1 MKMSNERSFGSIAR
15 GYGLDTC
22 VVLFFLAMEF
32 GRGTQWLSIDSAL
45 IGTTLAML
53 VILPYFLPMYSEDPG
68 FGRWLAVR
76 SAIGSGG
83 AALGIALQP
92 SGGTVVAD
100 AAGSMPMT
108 LLILTGMIS
117 CYIQFYSLLKLRLA
131 K

>member
-1 MKMSNERSFGSIAR
+1 MSNERSFGSVVW

-32 GRGTQWLSIDSAL
+32 GRGAQFLSIDSAL
-45 IGTTLAML
+45 MGTTIAML
-53 VILPYFLPMYSEDPG
+53 VVLPYYLPLYSEDPG

-76 SAIGSGG
+76 STTASVG
-83 AALGIALQP
+83 AALGLALQP
-92 SGGTVVAD
+92 SAGTAVAD
-100 AAGSMPMT
+100 AAASMPMT

-117 CYIQFYSLLKLRLA
+117 CYIQFYSLMKLRLA